1 MPNGTYTMEEKEFDY
16 INMIPL
22 IDVMLVLLTIVLM
35 TSTFIMGGMIRVELP
50 RVSGEQEAVA
60 RTRSVDMDQTGRLY
74 YDSLPISRE
83 DLKGRLMSLSRDV
96 PVLIRADKRVP
107 LQYFVEVL
115 GTVKG
120 MGFKRVSVQTEKAR

>member
-1 MPNGTYTMEEKEFDY
+1 MEEKEFDY
-16 INMIPL
+16 ISMIPL

-60 RTRSVDMDQTGRLY
+60 RTRSVEMDQTGRLY
-74 YDSLPISRE
+74 YDGLAVSLE
-83 DLKGRLMSLSRDV
+83 EFKGRLSNVSRDV
-96 PVLIRADKRVP
+96 PFLIRADKRVP

-120 MGFKRVSVQTEKAR
+120 MGFKRVSVQTERERQ

>member
-1 MPNGTYTMEEKEFDY
+1 MEEKEFDY

-50 RVSGEQEAVA
+50 RVTGEQDAIA
-60 RTRSVDMDQTGRLY
+60 RTRSVEMDQAGRLY
-74 YDSLPISRE
+74 YDGLSVSLEEFKAR
-83 DLKGRLMSLSRDV
+83 LKSVSRDV
-96 PVLIRADKRVP
+96 PFLIRADKHVP

-115 GTVKG
+115 GAVKG
-120 MGFKRVSVQTEKAR
+120 MGFKRVSVQTERAR

>member
-1 MPNGTYTMEEKEFDY
+1 MEEKEFDY

-50 RVSGEQEAVA
+50 KVSAEQEAVA
-60 RTRSVDMDQTGRLY
+60 RTRSVEMDPAGRLY
-74 YDSLPISRE
+74 YDGVSVSLE
-83 DLKGRLMSLSRDV
+83 EFKGRLSNVSRDV
-96 PVLIRADKRVP
+96 PFLIRADKRVP

-115 GTVKG
+115 GAVKG
-120 MGFKRVSVQTEKAR
+120 MGFKRVSVQTERERQ

>member
-1 MPNGTYTMEEKEFDY
+1 MEEKEFDY

-50 RVSGEQEAVA
+50 KVSAEQEAVA
-60 RTRSVDMDQTGRLY
+60 RTRSVEMDSAGRLY
-74 YDSLPISRE
+74 YDGVSVSLE
-83 DLKGRLMSLSRDV
+83 EFKGRLSNVSRDV
-96 PVLIRADKRVP
+96 PFLIRADKRVP

-120 MGFKRVSVQTEKAR
+120 MGFKRVSVQTERERR

>member
-1 MPNGTYTMEEKEFDY
+1 MEEKEFDY

-50 RVSGEQEAVA
+50 RVTGEQEAVA
-60 RTRSVDMDQTGRLY
+60 RTRSVEMDQAGRLY
-74 YDSLPISRE
+74 YDGLSVSLGE
-83 DLKGRLMSLSRDV
+83 FKERLNNVSRDV
-96 PVLIRADKRVP
+96 PFLVRADKRVP

-115 GTVKG
+115 GAVKS
-120 MGFKRVSVQTEKAR
+120 MGFKRVSVQTERAR

>member
-1 MPNGTYTMEEKEFDY
+1 MEEKEFDY

-50 RVSGEQEAVA
+50 RASGEQQAIA
-60 RTRSVDMDQTGRLY
+60 RTRSVEMDQTGRIY
-74 YDSLPISRE
+74 YDGSSVTLGEFKSR
-83 DLKGRLMSLSRDV
+83 LKSVSRDV
-96 PVLIRADKRVP
+96 PFLIRADKRVP

-115 GTVKG
+115 STVKG
-120 MGFKRVSVQTEKAR
+120 LGFKRVSVQTERTHS

>member
-1 MPNGTYTMEEKEFDY
+1 MEEREFDY

-50 RVSGEQEAVA
+50 KAFGEQEAVA
-60 RTRSVDMDQTGRLY
+60 RTRSVEVDQAGRLY
-74 YDSLPISRE
+74 YDGIAVSIEEFKSRV
-83 DLKGRLMSLSRDV
+83 SSVPRDV
-96 PVLIRADKRVP
+96 PFLIRADRRVH

-115 GTVKG
+115 STVKA
-120 MGFKRVSVQTEKAR
+120 MGFKRVSVQTEKAH

>member
-1 MPNGTYTMEEKEFDY
+1 MEEKEFDY

-50 RVSGEQEAVA
+50 RVTGEQEAVA
-60 RTRSVDMDQTGRLY
+60 KTRSVEMDQAGRLY
-74 YDSLPISRE
+74 YDGLSVSLGEFKER
-83 DLKGRLMSLSRDV
+83 LKNVSRDV
-96 PVLIRADKRVP
+96 PFLIRADKRVP

-115 GTVKG
+115 GTVKS
-120 MGFKRVSVQTEKAR
+120 MGFKRVSVQTERAR

>member
-1 MPNGTYTMEEKEFDY
+1 MEEKEFDY

-50 RVSGEQEAVA
+50 RVTGEQEAVA
-60 RTRSVDMDQTGRLY
+60 RVRSVEMDRGGRLY
-74 YDSLPISRE
+74 YEGFSVSLDELRGR
-83 DLKGRLMSLSRDV
+83 LKGVSKDV
-96 PVLIRADKRVP
+96 PFLIRADKHVP

-115 GTVKG
+115 GAVKS
-120 MGFKRVSVQTEKAR
+120 MGFKRVSVQTERAP

>member
-1 MPNGTYTMEEKEFDY
+1 MEEKEFDY

-50 RVSGEQEAVA
+50 RVSAEQEAVV
-60 RTRSVDMDQTGRLY
+60 RSRSVDIDQGGKVYFDGRWVNL
-74 YDSLPISRE
+74 E
-83 DLKGRLMSLSRDV
+83 TLKEQLRSVSKDV
-96 PVLIRADKRVP
+96 PFLIRADKRVP

-115 GTVKG
+115 SAVKG
-120 MGFKRVSVQTEKAR
+120 MGFKRVSVQTERKSE

>member
-1 MPNGTYTMEEKEFDY
+1 MEEKEFDY

-60 RTRSVDMDQTGRLY
+60 RTRSVEVDQAGRLY
-74 YDSLPISRE
+74 YDGLSVSLGE
-83 DLKGRLMSLSRDV
+83 FKERLSNVSKDV
-96 PVLIRADKRVP
+96 PFLIRADKRVP

-115 GTVKG
+115 GTVKS
-120 MGFKRVSVQTEKAR
+120 MGFKRVSVQTERAR

>member
-1 MPNGTYTMEEKEFDY
+1 MEEKEFDY

-50 RVSGEQEAVA
+50 RVSAEQEAVV
-60 RTRSVDMDQTGRLY
+60 RSRSVDIDKGGRVY
-74 YDSLPISRE
+74 YDGRWVNLE
-83 DLKGRLMSLSRDV
+83 TLKEQLRSVSKDV
-96 PVLIRADKRVP
+96 PFLIRADKRVP

-115 GTVKG
+115 SAVKG
-120 MGFKRVSVQTEKAR
+120 LGFKRVSVQTERISE

>member
-1 MPNGTYTMEEKEFDY
+1 MEEKEFDY
-16 INMIPL
+16 ISMIPL

-60 RTRSVDMDQTGRLY
+60 RTRSVEMDQTGRLY
-74 YDSLPISRE
+74 YDGLAVSLE
-83 DLKGRLMSLSRDV
+83 EFKGRLSNVSRDV
-96 PVLIRADKRVP
+96 PFLIRADKRVS

-120 MGFKRVSVQTEKAR
+120 MGFKRVSVQAERERQ

>member
-1 MPNGTYTMEEKEFDY
+1 MEEKEFDY

-60 RTRSVDMDQTGRLY
+60 RTRSVEMDRAGRLY
-74 YDSLPISRE
+74 YDGLAVSLE
-83 DLKGRLMSLSRDV
+83 QFKGRLSNVSRDV
-96 PVLIRADKRVP
+96 PFLIRADKRVP

-120 MGFKRVSVQTEKAR
+120 MGFKRVSVQTEKERQ

>member
-1 MPNGTYTMEEKEFDY
+1 MEEREFDY

-50 RVSGEQEAVA
+50 RVTGEQEAVA
-60 RTRSVDMDQTGRLY
+60 RTRSVEMDQAGRLY
-74 YDSLPISRE
+74 YDGLSVSLE
-83 DLKGRLMSLSRDV
+83 ELKDRLKNVSRDV
-96 PVLIRADKRVP
+96 PFLIRADKRVP

-115 GTVKG
+115 GTVKS
-120 MGFKRVSVQTEKAR
+120 MGFKRVSVQTERAR

>member
-1 MPNGTYTMEEKEFDY
+1 MEEKEFDY

-50 RVSGEQEAVA
+50 RVTGEQEAVA
-60 RTRSVDMDQTGRLY
+60 RTRSVEMDQAGRLY
-74 YDSLPISRE
+74 YDGFSVSFE
-83 DLKGRLMSLSRDV
+83 ELKDRLKNVSRDV
-96 PVLIRADKRVP
+96 PFLIRADKRVP

-115 GTVKG
+115 GTVKS
-120 MGFKRVSVQTEKAR
+120 MGFKRVSVQTERAR

>member
-1 MPNGTYTMEEKEFDY
+1 MEEKEFDY

-60 RTRSVDMDQTGRLY
+60 RTRSVEMDQAGRLY
-74 YDSLPISRE
+74 YDGLAVSLE
-83 DLKGRLMSLSRDV
+83 QFKGRLSNVSRDV
-96 PVLIRADKRVP
+96 PFLIRADKRVP

-120 MGFKRVSVQTEKAR
+120 MGFKRVSVQTEKERQ

>member
-1 MPNGTYTMEEKEFDY
+1 MEEKEFDY

-50 RVSGEQEAVA
+50 RVSAEQEAVV
-60 RTRSVDMDQTGRLY
+60 RSRSLDMDQAGRVY
-74 YDSLPISRE
+74 FDGRWISL
-83 DLKGRLMSLSRDV
+83 DVLKEQLKTVSKDV
-96 PVLIRADKRVP
+96 PFLIRADKRVP

-120 MGFKRVSVQTEKAR
+120 MGFKRVSVQTERLPQ

>member
-1 MPNGTYTMEEKEFDY
+1 MEEKEFDY

-50 RVSGEQEAVA
+50 KVTGEQEAVA
-60 RTRSVDMDQTGRLY
+60 RTRSVEMDQAGRLY
-74 YDSLPISRE
+74 YDGLSVSLGE
-83 DLKGRLMSLSRDV
+83 LKERLKNVSRDV
-96 PVLIRADKRVP
+96 PFLIRADKRVP

-115 GTVKG
+115 GTVKS
-120 MGFKRVSVQTEKAR
+120 MGFKRVSVQTERAS